1 MQWVFVINS
10 NVFHC
15 SSNASKGKLFHSIKL
30 IGGLWKHH
38 VHFDNHSILQLV
50 LNPQI
55 KLKILKSNPES
66 IWTSICTNKTI
77 QFNLYT
83 KTVNSKELLE
93 RCLSRITTD
102 RASRDLSWPH
112 WPSSLFYYSL
122 CFEAVFCLLKTLT
135 LCFLIS
141 YFFFPFSIKLLQF
154 FHFLHTTCLL
164 LILFTM
170 FSNCGFLL
178 MPQTELLKKKTLHVT
193 DIPLTIYTCRLLQQH
208 DAVGLQSGLWVVN
221 SCPFRQIFYQFFS
234 KKSLCSFFCCCLFFF
249 NHCLNIRR
257 HLSVLR

>member
-1 MQWVFVINS
+1 MQP
-10 NVFHC
+10 
-15 SSNASKGKLFHSIKL
+15 
-30 IGGLWKHH
+30 
-38 VHFDNHSILQLV
+38 V

-66 IWTSICTNKTI
+66 VWTSICTNKTI
-77 QFNLYT
+77 QFNLYS

-102 RASRDLSWPH
+102 RASRDLSWPC

-122 CFEAVFCLLKTLT
+122 CFTAVFCLLKTLT

-141 YFFFPFSIKLLQF
+141 LFFFSPFSIKLLQF

-221 SCPFRQIFYQFFS
+221 LCPFRQIFYQFFS
-234 KKSLCSFFCCCLFFF
+234 KKSLCSFFVVVLFFLPLLKHKTAF
-249 NHCLNIRR
+249 ICIMLAHYY
-257 HLSVLR
+257 